1 MGKVACVNHEPLPNY
16 LKGDAIMFPETLRL
30 EIGIYVDQFVKW
42 LMHNFGGFF
51 EAVSAGVL
59 WFILKM
65 ETFMLWLPW
74 WAILLFIFLISWR
87 VKELKSAVIYTA
99 LITLIG
105 MFGLWDSMIQT
116 VAIVLSSVV
125 ISLVLGIPTG
135 ILMAYDK
142 RFNEIMR
149 LLLDGMQTM
158 PSFVYLIPA
167 MMLFGMG
174 KVPAVFA
181 TIIYAIPPIV
191 RLTDLG
197 IRNVPKEMVEAAHSF
212 GSSNW
217 QTLTKV
223 QLPQALPTIMTGIN
237 QTTMMA
243 LAMVVVASMI
253 GAKGLGY
260 DVLQAI
266 MRIDIAKGFEA
277 GISIVFLAIIID
289 RLSQSVGE
297 RFKFP
302 E

>member
-1 MGKVACVNHEPLPNY
+1 MS
-16 LKGDAIMFPETLRL
+16 FPETLSL

-42 LMHNFGGFF
+42 MMRDFGGFF
-51 EAVSAGVL
+51 DGVSTGVL
-59 WFILKM
+59 WFVLRVENLM
-65 ETFMLWLPW
+65 FWVPW
-74 WAILLFIFLISWR
+74 WAVLAIIFIISW
-87 VKELKSAVIYTA
+87 KLKDLKSAVLYTA

-105 MFGLWDSMIQT
+105 MFGLWDSMLET
-116 VAIVLSSVV
+116 LAIVLTSVT
-125 ISLVLGIPTG
+125 ISFAFGIPTG
-135 ILMAYDK
+135 ILMASND
-142 RFNEIMR
+142 RFKDFMR
-149 LLLDGMQTM
+149 PLLDGMQTM

-167 MMLFGMG
+167 MLLFGMG

-181 TIIYAIPPIV
+181 TMIYAIPPIV

-217 QTLTKV
+217 QTLRKV

-243 LAMVVVASMI
+243 LAMVVIASMI
-253 GAKGLGY
+253 GAKGLGL

-266 MRIDIAKGFEA
+266 QRIDIARGFEA

-289 RLSQSVGE
+289 RLTQSIAE

-302 E
+302 D

>member
-1 MGKVACVNHEPLPNY
+1 MQHLPNFF
-16 LKGDAIMFPETLRL
+16 KGVVIMFPDTLRI
-30 EIGIYVDQFVKW
+30 EIGIYADQLVKW
-42 LMHNFGGFF
+42 LMHNFPGFF
-51 EAVSAGVL
+51 DAVSAGVL

-65 ETFMLWLPW
+65 ETFMLWVPW
-74 WAILLFIFLISWR
+74 WAILIIIFAISWK

-116 VAIVLSSVV
+116 VAIVLTSVV
-125 ISLVLGIPTG
+125 ISLLLGIPTG
-135 ILMAYDK
+135 IIMAYYK
-142 RFNEIMR
+142 RFNDIMR
-149 LLLDGMQTM
+149 LVLDGMQTM

-212 GSSNW
+212 GSSKW

-266 MRIDIAKGFEA
+266 MRIDIGKGFEA

-289 RLSQSVGE
+289 RLTQSVAA

>member
-1 MGKVACVNHEPLPNY
+1 
-16 LKGDAIMFPETLRL
+16 MFPDTLRI
-30 EIGIYVDQFVKW
+30 EIGIYADQLVKW
-42 LMHNFGGFF
+42 LMHNFPGFF
-51 EAVSAGVL
+51 DAVSAGVL

-65 ETFMLWLPW
+65 ETFMLWVPW
-74 WAILLFIFLISWR
+74 WAILIIIFAISWK

-116 VAIVLSSVV
+116 VAIVLTSVV
-125 ISLVLGIPTG
+125 ISLLLGIPTG
-135 ILMAYDK
+135 IIMAYYK
-142 RFNEIMR
+142 RFNDIMR
-149 LLLDGMQTM
+149 LVLDGMQTM

-212 GSSNW
+212 GSSKW

-266 MRIDIAKGFEA
+266 MRIDIGKGFEA

-289 RLSQSVGE
+289 RLTQSVAA

>member
-1 MGKVACVNHEPLPNY
+1 MGKVTCVSHELLPNFY
-16 LKGDAIMFPETLRL
+16 KGVVIMFPETLRI
-30 EIGIYVDQFVKW
+30 EIGIYVDQFIKW
-42 LMHNFGGFF
+42 LMHTFPSFF
-51 EAVSAGVL
+51 DAVAAGVL

-74 WAILLFIFLISWR
+74 WVILIFVFAISWR
-87 VKELKSAVIYTA
+87 VI
-99 LITLIG
+99 
-105 MFGLWDSMIQT
+105 
-116 VAIVLSSVV
+116 
-125 ISLVLGIPTG
+125 
-135 ILMAYDK
+135 
-142 RFNEIMR
+142 R
-149 LLLDGMQTM
+149 
-158 PSFVYLIPA
+158 
-167 MMLFGMG
+167 MLFGMG

-212 GSSNW
+212 GSSKW

-289 RLSQSVGE
+289 RLSQSLGN

>member
-1 MGKVACVNHEPLPNY
+1 
-16 LKGDAIMFPETLRL
+16 MFPETLRI

-42 LMHNFGGFF
+42 LMHSFPGFF
-51 EAVSAGVL
+51 DAVSAGVL
-59 WFILKM
+59 WFILNM

-74 WAILLFIFLISWR
+74 WAILILVFAISWKL
-87 VKELKSAVIYTA
+87 KELKSAVIYTA
-99 LITLIG
+99 LITVIG

-116 VAIVLSSVV
+116 VAIVLTSVV
-125 ISLVLGIPTG
+125 ISLLLGIPTG
-135 ILMAYDK
+135 ILMAYYQ
-142 RFNEIMR
+142 RFNDIMR
-149 LLLDGMQTM
+149 LVLDGMQTM

-212 GSSNW
+212 GSSKW

-289 RLSQSVGE
+289 RLTQSVAE